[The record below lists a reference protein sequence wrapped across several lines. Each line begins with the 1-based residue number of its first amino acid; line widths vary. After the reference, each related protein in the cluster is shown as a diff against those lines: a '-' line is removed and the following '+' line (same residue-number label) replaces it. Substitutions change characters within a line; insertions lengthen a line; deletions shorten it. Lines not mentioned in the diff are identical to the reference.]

1 MLADESA
8 DCAVLCLAC
17 IFGPWVCMVWRGR
30 LKVKLLIMML
40 KIDFFE
46 NGPPKDAQT
55 KRSFHGVSRHF
66 RKFKVPTKVDGGKP
80 S

>member
-40 KIDFFE
+40 KIE
-46 NGPPKDAQT
+46 
-55 KRSFHGVSRHF
+55 
-66 RKFKVPTKVDGGKP
+66 FKKIEVAYRLIRNIKGYLTCVNLLIYPFNKNMTVI
-80 S
+80 